1 MVAAV
6 HLSVTMGQTPEQFC
20 AHKKKENN
28 ASLQILSGILT
39 TTFVYVSVW
48 KVKATLTHLRFF
60 FYPLAEM
67 KDLTFKNDLICSTSS
82 LQRPFLFYPENPELQ
97 RCLLTHPPHVP
108 LLMFHSSFPF
118 LSSPLHF
125 SHLPLVFHFPFD
137 LGNFIILL
145 VGRINRLVLSTAL

>member
-67 KDLTFKNDLICSTSS
+67 KDLTFLKWFDLFHFFSSETVFVLPGEPRTSALS
-82 LQRPFLFYPENPELQ
+82 INPPSPRSIAHVSFIISFLKLSITFF
-97 RCLLTHPPHVP
+97 TPP
-108 LLMFHSSFPF
+108 SSFP
-118 LSSPLHF
+118 LSLWSWQ
-125 SHLPLVFHFPFD
+125 FHYSSCGPH
-137 LGNFIILL
+137 
-145 VGRINRLVLSTAL
+145 